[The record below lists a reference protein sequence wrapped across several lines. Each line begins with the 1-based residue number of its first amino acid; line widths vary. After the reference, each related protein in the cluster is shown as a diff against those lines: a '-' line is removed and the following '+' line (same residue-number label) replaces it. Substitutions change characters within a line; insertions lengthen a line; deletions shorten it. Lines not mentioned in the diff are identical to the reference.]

1 MSYHK
6 QSIFYRRM
14 FSSYKLSVY
23 HSENIYPIFD
33 IARKLGGELIL
44 RDEEIRHER
53 EKTSESEASKRALDQ
68 QLRDCSSKIDEA
80 EAYARAE
87 GKRIAAKYEGR
98 LAQLE
103 TEIDL
108 ERARYQELLKDL
120 RRNEKRVKE
129 LLSQVDEEQTKVL
142 SLTDSLN
149 KNGDRMRIY
158 KSQIEC
164 AESSAAQ
171 VLTRARR
178 LERELEDAE
187 QRAEVVTTTLIRS
200 RSTHRGDYD

>member
-1 MSYHK
+1 MQYQGEILNVRQELK
-6 QSIFYRRM
+6 IVDER
-14 FSSYKLSVY
+14 
-23 HSENIYPIFD
+23 
-33 IARKLGGELIL
+33 ARKLTADLIH

-53 EKTSESEASKRALDQ
+53 EKTAESEASKRALDQ
-68 QLRDCSSKIDEA
+68 QLRDYTAKIDDA

-98 LAQLE
+98 LSQLE

-120 RRNEKRVKE
+120 RRNERRVKE
-129 LLSQVDEEQTKVL
+129 LLSQVDEEQAKVL
-142 SLTDSLN
+142 SLNDSLGKTN
-149 KNGDRMRIY
+149 DRMRIY
-158 KSQIEC
+158 KSQIQS

-171 VLTRARR
+171 VYTRALR

-187 QRAEVVTTTLIRS
+187 QRAEVVTTILIRS
-200 RSTHRGDYD
+200 RSTNRNNY

>member
-1 MSYHK
+1 M
-6 QSIFYRRM
+6 
-14 FSSYKLSVY
+14 
-23 HSENIYPIFD
+23 
-33 IARKLGGELIL
+33 
-44 RDEEIRHER
+44 R
-53 EKTSESEASKRALDQ
+53 E
-68 QLRDCSSKIDEA
+68 CSSKIDEA

-98 LAQLE
+98 LTQLE
-103 TEIDL
+103 TELDL

-120 RRNEKRVKE
+120 RRNERRVKD
-129 LLSQVDEEQTKVL
+129 LLSQIDEEQTKVL
-142 SLTDSLN
+142 ALTDSLSKTN
-149 KNGDRMRIY
+149 DKLRIY
-158 KSQIEC
+158 KCQIET

-200 RSTHRGDYD
+200 RSVHRGD

>member
-1 MSYHK
+1 MN
-6 QSIFYRRM
+6 IFSFV
-14 FSSYKLSVY
+14 FSV
-23 HSENIYPIFD
+23 HFFI
-33 IARKLGGELIL
+33 
-44 RDEEIRHER
+44 
-53 EKTSESEASKRALDQ
+53 Q
-68 QLRDCSSKIDEA
+68 
-80 EAYARAE
+80 
-87 GKRIAAKYEGR
+87 

-120 RRNEKRVKE
+120 RRNERRVKE

-142 SLTDSLN
+142 SLTDTLSKAN
-149 KNGDRMRIY
+149 DKVRIY
-158 KSQIEC
+158 KSQIES
-164 AESSAAQ
+164 AESSAVHGVFSFVNLPKPNVVFFCSSFVL

-200 RSTHRGDYD
+200 RSVHRGD

>member
-1 MSYHK
+1 
-6 QSIFYRRM
+6 
-14 FSSYKLSVY
+14 
-23 HSENIYPIFD
+23 
-33 IARKLGGELIL
+33 
-44 RDEEIRHER
+44 
-53 EKTSESEASKRALDQ
+53 
-68 QLRDCSSKIDEA
+68 
-80 EAYARAE
+80 
-87 GKRIAAKYEGR
+87 

-129 LLSQVDEEQTKVL
+129 LLSQVDEEQTKIL
-142 SLTDSLN
+142 SLTDSLSKTN
-149 KNGDRMRIY
+149 DKMRIY
-158 KSQIEC
+158 KSQIES
-164 AESSAAQ
+164 AESSASQGESCDRLVFVRDRACSIL

-200 RSTHRGDYD
+200 RSVHRNLYD